1 MKTLE
6 NKKLRRDRGG
16 RFGNQSG
23 MTLIEIIIV
32 LALIGLIMAGLVK
45 GYGALFGQ
53 GQAKVAKSAISSWET
68 VLELYYANNGS
79 YPESI
84 DDLCTTKKKNR
95 CTADDDQNYG
105 VKPSM
110 LLDPWKKE
118 WIYEVEDGVPVI
130 ISGGPDKQEGGG
142 DDIRSDEE

>member
-1 MKTLE
+1 MKPSQNTHS
-6 NKKLRRDRGG
+6 RRDRGG

-53 GQAKVAKSAISSWET
+53 GQEKVAKSAIKSWET
-68 VLELYYANNGS
+68 VLELYYANNLE

-84 DDLCTTKKKNR
+84 DDLCHEKKKNR
-95 CTADDDQNYG
+95 CIANDERDYG
-105 VKPSM
+105 VKTSM
-110 LLDPWKKE
+110 LVDPWKKE
-118 WIYEVEDGVPVI
+118 WMYGVEDNYPVI
-130 ISGGPDKQEGGG
+130 CSSGPDKQEGGD
-142 DDIRSDEE
+142 DDICSDDE